1 MASFGASSGDPRVD
15 RRHAFAEG
23 YAESGDLAAAIGIL
37 SEALDLVPDW
47 AVGWFRLGE
56 WHEAAGDVPR
66 AIAAWER
73 ALEADPADRLGAG
86 LKRDLARSVP
96 LTEAMPP
103 AFVEALFDQYAPRF
117 EQSLLGQLGYCA
129 PVLLA
134 DALAGRRFTRA
145 MDLGCGTGL
154 AGAALRDTCDW
165 LEGCDISAAMLA
177 EAAGKGIYD
186 RLEKRDLGEMALGD
200 ARFDLIVAADVFI
213 YLGAL
218 ERILGWCAGSLVP
231 GGVLAFTVE
240 EVETASVV
248 LQPSRRFAHSR
259 AYLAEVLSAA
269 GFGSARMDTVV
280 LRMDRGEPVRGVI
293 VLAEATR
300 SGVRRQDDGEGL
312 ALA

>member
-1 MASFGASSGDPRVD
+1 MD

-23 YAESGDLAAAIGIL
+23 YAESGDLAAAIEIL
-37 SEALDLVPDW
+37 SDAMDLVPDW

-56 WHEAAGDVPR
+56 WREAAGDVPG

-73 ALEADPADRLGAG
+73 ALRADPADRLGAG
-86 LKRDLARSVP
+86 LKRDLARAVP

-129 PVLLA
+129 PELLA
-134 DALAGRRFTRA
+134 RALEGRRFARA

-154 AGAALRDTCDW
+154 AGAALRARCDW

-177 EAAGKGIYD
+177 EAAAKGVYD
-186 RLEKRDLGEMALGD
+186 ALDKRDLGVMALGE
-200 ARFDLIVAADVFI
+200 ARFDLILAADVFI

-218 ERILGWCAGSLVP
+218 ERILGWSAGSMAP

-240 EVETASVV
+240 EVDHAPVV

-259 AYLAEVLSAA
+259 AYLDEVLAAA
-269 GFGSARMDTVV
+269 GFGAVQIEAVV
-280 LRMDRGEPVRGVI
+280 LRMDRGEPVRGLL
-293 VLAEATR
+293 VLAETQR